1 MSPPPP
7 EAGGTLRSGL
17 EELERA
23 DESGP
28 PFKLTKVELKLLGIA
43 GVGDDCFKCSR
54 QLTFHRS
61 VSAWMPMTFS

>member
-1 MSPPPP
+1 MSPPTEP
-7 EAGGTLRSGL
+7 GGTLRSGL

-43 GVGDDCFKCSR
+43 GVRDGASTVPQ
-54 QLTFHRS
+54 QLTLCRLAF
-61 VSAWMPMTFS
+61 AWMRMISS